1 MLRRFRLP
9 VGILVLTLIGF
20 YLMGPFRTS
29 RRAEHAE
36 SATAVAPARRA
47 SFQRTAADHPPSAH
61 TDPPVTEADL
71 PPLRQRVGP
80 PGPVQVR
87 ADQPIPEIF
96 PHQAERDAVQALVT
110 TYDAARI
117 PEIARYLS
125 HEDATVRD
133 AARLGLVQL
142 GHRDAI
148 PFLKV
153 ALKRATVEESE
164 QLRNDIDFLSLPAAT
179 IPP

>member
-9 VGILVLTLIGF
+9 VGILGLTLIGF
-20 YLMGPFRTS
+20 YLLGPFRTS
-29 RRAEHAE
+29 PRAGHGEE
-36 SATAVAPARRA
+36 ATTVAPARRA
-47 SFQRTAADHPPSAH
+47 SFPRPAPDRPPAGHP
-61 TDPPVTEADL
+61 DPPVAAADL
-71 PPLRQRVGP
+71 PPPRQRAGP
-80 PGPVQVR
+80 PGPVRVR
-87 ADQPIPEIF
+87 ADQPLPEIF
-96 PHQAERDAVQALVT
+96 AHQAERDAIQALVT

-148 PFLKV
+148 PFLQA
-153 ALKRATVEESE
+153 ALKRATPEESE
-164 QLRNDIDFLSLPAAT
+164 KLRNDIEFLSLPAAT